1 MRTNLT
7 ATLEAYEQVS
17 PSILSNYVTEAPNDG
32 LLYGRQN
39 KTWIPVMYKPYI
51 YMGADAVTIMTA
63 NELATLEFKNSLED
77 TQTSIVFNKTLT
89 APNYIWFCST
99 KEIGSIVDVDTGFE
113 VDYIQQSEPVI
124 IEINRITYTFHCY
137 RTTNQ
142 LLDNSWKF
150 MINFTSTGATA

>member
-39 KTWIPVMYKPYI
+39 KTWIPVIYNYI
-51 YMGADAVTIMTA
+51 YMGANNLTTITA
-63 NELATLEFKNSLED
+63 DGLISLESKNLLED
-77 TQTSIVFNKTLT
+77 SQTTITLDKTLT
-89 APNYIWFCST
+89 ASNYIWFCST
-99 KEIGSIVDVDTGFE
+99 KEISSITDANTGFAVDYMEQPGSITIE
-113 VDYIQQSEPVI
+113 V
-124 IEINRITYTFHCY
+124 NRRTFTFYCY

-142 LLDNSWKF
+142 LVANSWKF
-150 MINFTSTGATA
+150 TINFTSTGATA